1 MNRKYM
7 QNISSGFRWKLLFF
21 LITILGCQSYSYGQS
36 SNGGNPIDTEALFKN
51 QMVNTPATA
60 ALKQNI
66 VYPVNYSTGLPEIKI
81 PLYEVKNGD
90 VVLPIYLTYH
100 ASGIKLSDVAGWV
113 GLGWNLV
120 AEPMITRTI
129 RGWVDNPRTM
139 TCDFNK
145 NDFRKRFP
153 D

>member
-113 GLGWNLV
+113 GLG
-120 AEPMITRTI
+120 
-129 RGWVDNPRTM
+129 
-139 TCDFNK
+139 
-145 NDFRKRFP
+145 
-153 D
+153 

>member
-1 MNRKYM
+1 MV
-7 QNISSGFRWKLLFF
+7 SGGNYYF

-81 PLYEVKNGD
+81 PLYEVKMEMWFF
-90 VVLPIYLTYH
+90 LFISPIMLRV
-100 ASGIKLSDVAGWV
+100 S
-113 GLGWNLV
+113 N
-120 AEPMITRTI
+120 
-129 RGWVDNPRTM
+129 
-139 TCDFNK
+139 
-145 NDFRKRFP
+145 
-153 D
+153 